1 MGDAGASLND
11 TANTAANAVNTASAA
26 AGGAA
31 SAGVAAVA
39 AAGDA
44 LVASITNMLNSVFAN
59 IDQAISR
66 TKNWNEQ
73 THHHHSDG
81 GDRYVTGDTNWD
93 TYDLPTLVSM
103 VAAPA
108 SPSQVQSVAGLW
120 RTNGSSITQG
130 ADNLSQS
137 LTTLMNYWQGAA
149 AQQVSASVANT
160 AGWITA
166 VGETAGKV
174 ADQVENASGAL
185 QSAQNT
191 MPGAP
196 TSTFWTAYNTAA
208 GGATAG
214 AAGGPFG
221 VAAGTMMGSLAS
233 VFVANNNTGTEKQ
246 QAVQTMQRFEQ
257 AGVSIDTTTPTFTA
271 PPVWGSA
278 GGSSS
283 GGNGN
288 SGLTVTAPQPQGQT
302 TGVNLSTVPSF
313 ANSPTGRWDGL
324 TGGPGAGGV
333 GDTGAQGGSFA
344 GFGMF
349 GGGGGFGKGGETQR
363 ASVPT
368 IQPTNAPA
376 GAGAAAG
383 AGENPA
389 GIVGRTTDSAA
400 MGSSVMEE
408 VDARAAAGGGA
419 MGSPMGM
426 GAGMMG
432 GRGAGGNEEEF
443 RRRIPYEEDPFITGL
458 KAVPPVIGLSSM
470 DREADQ

>member
-1 MGDAGASLND
+1 VGDAGASVND
-11 TANTAANAVNTASAA
+11 TANAVNTASAA

-39 AAGDA
+39 AAGNA
-44 LVASITNMLNSVFAN
+44 LVASITNMLDSVFAN
-59 IDQAISR
+59 IDQAIAR
-66 TKNWNEQ
+66 TKTWNDD
-73 THHHHSDG
+73 THHHHHHSDG
-81 GDRYVTGDTNWD
+81 SGGSADRYVTGDTNWD

-120 RTNGSSITQG
+120 RSNGASITSG

-137 LTTLMNYWQGAA
+137 LTTLMSYWQGAA
-149 AQQVSASVANT
+149 SQQVSASVANT

-185 QSAQNT
+185 ASAQNT

-208 GGATAG
+208 DGATAG
-214 AAGGPFG
+214 TAGGPFG

-233 VFVANNNTGTEKQ
+233 VFVASNNNGTEKQ

-257 AGVSIDTTTPTFTA
+257 AGVNIDTTTPQFTA

-278 GGSSS
+278 GGTSS
-283 GGNGN
+283 GGGL
-288 SGLTVTAPQPQGQT
+288 GPALTVTAPQPQGGQT

-313 ANSPTGRWDGL
+313 ADSSTGRWDGL
-324 TGGPGAGGV
+324 TGGPGGAGDAGV
-333 GDTGAQGGSFA
+333 SAHDGGFA

-349 GGGGGFGKGGETQR
+349 GGGGGGFGKGNETER

-368 IQPTNAPA
+368 IQPGNAPA
-376 GAGAAAG
+376 G
-383 AGENPA
+383 
-389 GIVGRTTDSAA
+389 
-400 MGSSVMEE
+400 
-408 VDARAAAGGGA
+408 GGGM
-419 MGSPMGM
+419 MGSPM

-432 GRGAGGNEEEF
+432 AGARGGGSEEEF

-458 KAVPPVIGLSSM
+458 KAVPPVIGLNSTEG
-470 DREADQ
+470 DR

>member
-1 MGDAGASLND
+1 VGDAGGSVDSAV
-11 TANTAANAVNTASAA
+11 NTANAVNTASASA
-26 AGGAA
+26 ADAA
-31 SAGVAAVA
+31 ATGTAAVA
-39 AAGDA
+39 AAGNA
-44 LVASITNMLNSVFAN
+44 LVASITNMLDSVFAN
-59 IDQAISR
+59 IDQAITR

-81 GDRYVTGDTNWD
+81 SGDRYVTGDTNWD

-108 SPSQVQSVAGLW
+108 SPSQVQSVASLW
-120 RTNGSSITQG
+120 RSNGSAITQG
-130 ADNLSQS
+130 AENLSQS

-149 AQQVSASVANT
+149 AQQVSGSVADT

-166 VGETAGKV
+166 VGETAGQV
-174 ADQVENASGAL
+174 ANQVEDASGAL

-214 AAGGPFG
+214 SAGGPFG

-233 VFVANNNTGTEKQ
+233 VFVASNNTGTEKQ

-257 AGVSIDTTTPTFTA
+257 AGVSIDTTTPKFTA

-278 GGSSS
+278 AQSAS
-283 GGNGN
+283 GGPG
-288 SGLTVTAPQPQGQT
+288 GPAVVITPQTPGQT

-313 ANSPTGRWDGL
+313 ADSATGRWNSL
-324 TGGPGAGGV
+324 TGGAGAGGV
-333 GDTGAQGGSFA
+333 GDTSGLGGAHGGSFA

-349 GGGGGFGKGGETQR
+349 GGGAGGFGKSSETQR

-368 IQPTNAPA
+368 IQPNN
-376 GAGAAAG
+376 AGAAAA

-389 GIVGRTTDSAA
+389 GVVGRTTDSAA
-400 MGSSVMEE
+400 ANASLMEE
-408 VDARAAAGGGA
+408 VDARAAAGGAGGA
-419 MGSPMGM
+419 MPMGGGMM
-426 GAGMMG
+426 GAGA
-432 GRGAGGNEEEF
+432 RGAGGSDEEF